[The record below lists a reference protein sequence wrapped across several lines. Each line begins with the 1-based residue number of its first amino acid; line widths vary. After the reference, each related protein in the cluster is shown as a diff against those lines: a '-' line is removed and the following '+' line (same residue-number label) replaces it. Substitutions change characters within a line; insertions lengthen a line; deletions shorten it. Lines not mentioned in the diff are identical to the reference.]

1 MKNNDYKKDWMNFD
15 QFKAKHQKVSVP
27 EYPNNVL
34 ESMPKPKVSVL
45 LVAHQH
51 KEYFRDAI
59 ESVLMQQTNFPFEI
73 VIGDDDSTDGTRE
86 ICIEYAQ
93 KHSGKI
99 RLFLHKNE
107 NKIKVLDKPCGIF
120 QITYGLFSLRGAYIA
135 LLSGDDYWTDP
146 HKLQKQYDFLSQN
159 PEYSMCNHA
168 QKFELMNF
176 IPEHGIVS
184 NGEVRRS
191 GGIIT
196 ILARN
201 ICQQLPYQF
210 TEVIQEDTF
219 LRFILSTHG
228 ASKCIDTIAP
238 ALYRVHRESMFSST
252 TYLEKRKHRV
262 NSNEKFYEA
271 FKNSPYRKAA
281 LKKKVRA
288 ISDRRL
294 YLFLTKNV
302 DQKPESLGQFALQ
315 LRRERLLF
323 AYIKAD
329 ILKKIV
335 EALHRI
341 KRAF

>member
-1 MKNNDYKKDWMNFD
+1 
-15 QFKAKHQKVSVP
+15 
-27 EYPNNVL
+27 
-34 ESMPKPKVSVL
+34 
-45 LVAHQH
+45 
-51 KEYFRDAI
+51 
-59 ESVLMQQTNFPFEI
+59 
-73 VIGDDDSTDGTRE
+73 
-86 ICIEYAQ
+86 
-93 KHSGKI
+93 
-99 RLFLHKNE
+99 
-107 NKIKVLDKPCGIF
+107 
-120 QITYGLFSLRGAYIA
+120 
-135 LLSGDDYWTDP
+135 
-146 HKLQKQYDFLSQN
+146 
-159 PEYSMCNHA
+159 MCNHA

-252 TYLEKRKHRV
+252 TYLEKWKHRV

-281 LKKKVRA
+281 IKKKIRA
-288 ISDRRL
+288 INDKRA
-294 YLFLTKNV
+294 YLFRAKNV
-302 DQKPESLGQFALQ
+302 NQRPESLGRLALQ
-315 LRRERLLF
+315 LFREGLLF
-323 AYIKAD
+323 AYIKED
-329 ILKKIV
+329 LRKKMV
-335 EALHRI
+335 ETLRRI
-341 KRAF
+341 KRVF